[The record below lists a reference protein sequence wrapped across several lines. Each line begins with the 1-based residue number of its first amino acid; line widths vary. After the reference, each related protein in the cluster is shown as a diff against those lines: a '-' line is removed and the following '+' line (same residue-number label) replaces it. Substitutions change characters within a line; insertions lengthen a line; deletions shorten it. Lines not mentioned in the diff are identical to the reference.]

1 MSFLISTPYLLVIL
15 KNLSKNS
22 NNLSI
27 TLFLVSCLPL
37 SLANIFIGGNN
48 PDTPVPLVSILPC
61 SNEFL
66 INSYVLSKSCV
77 SSNIDKEL
85 KHEFSLIKFDFVS
98 KRIKH
103 LFSNKL
109 FEFHSF
115 YDSIIQNIIKTYQK
129 KHHHQ
134 ILVL

>member
-1 MSFLISTPYLLVIL
+1 MLYEYNNQKNFRSNISKTLLNRNNNIRKFQFKIIPRIIL
-15 KNLSKNS
+15 SM
-22 NNLSI
+22 I
-27 TLFLVSCLPL
+27 
-37 SLANIFIGGNN
+37 
-48 PDTPVPLVSILPC
+48 
-61 SNEFL
+61 
-66 INSYVLSKSCV
+66 LSKSCV